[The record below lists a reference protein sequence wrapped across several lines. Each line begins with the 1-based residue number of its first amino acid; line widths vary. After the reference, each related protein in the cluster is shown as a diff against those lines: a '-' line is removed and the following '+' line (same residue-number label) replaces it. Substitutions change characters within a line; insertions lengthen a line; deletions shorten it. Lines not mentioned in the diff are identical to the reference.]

1 MPTSPYPSY
10 VSIAQLSN
18 LLIPG
23 YDKAVEFQLREMPTF
38 RSLVDRRPVGVDNPG
53 QQVFFT
59 FYADLAPTVT
69 PLAETTT
76 PDPITV
82 ANPTRISVS
91 VNEYGAWLPK
101 TLQLEKFAFTAVDW
115 EIAELLARQQADT
128 VDALVK
134 AVMDSSTNIF
144 DNTTGTGTGGT
155 KNFSAQLLRTL
166 RNKQRANLVPFKD
179 GANYVLVCHPDVTF
193 DVMNEA
199 GTNAWQAPHIYGGDS
214 GPIYTAEIGRYAA
227 IRVIENT
234 RVTTT
239 AAASGV
245 AGTYQSY
252 LLGAQALVEAVA
264 VEPHTVIGEI
274 TDPLRRFAPV
284 GWHALLGWNLFRP
297 QGLMKVKSQSSLA
310 PALP

>member
-1 MPTSPYPSY
+1 VPITGYPSY
-10 VSIAQLSN
+10 VSIATLSN

-53 QQVFFT
+53 STVYFT
-59 FYADLAPTVT
+59 FYADLATTTT
-69 PLAETTT
+69 PLSETVT

-101 TLQLEKFAFTAVDW
+101 TLQLEKFAFTQVDW
-115 EIAELLARQQADT
+115 ELAELLARQQADT
-128 VDALVK
+128 IDALVK
-134 AVMDSSTNIF
+134 TVMDSTTNVF
-144 DNTTGTGTGGT
+144 DNTTKNVGGS
-155 KNFSAQLLRTL
+155 KNFSAQLLRQL
-166 RNKQRANLVPFKD
+166 RNTQRAKLVPFKD
-179 GANYVLVCHPDVTF
+179 GSNYVLVAHPDITF
-193 DVMNEA
+193 DVMNES
-199 GTNAWQAPHIYGGDS
+199 GTNVWQAPHIYGGDA
-214 GPIYTAEIGRYAA
+214 GPIYAAEIGKYAA

-234 RVTTT
+234 RCTTT

-245 AGTYQSY
+245 AGTYNSY
-252 LLGAQALVEAVA
+252 LLGANALVEAVA
-264 VEPHTVIGEI
+264 VEPHTVIGEV

-297 QGLMKVKSQSSLA
+297 EGLMKVKSQSSLA